1 MAKRKRRVFTDEFK
15 ADTVRLCLSGD
26 RTIAQISR
34 DLEVG
39 ETALRRW
46 MDLAKADVR
55 VESGPKLALTAA
67 ERDELSELRKRVKRL
82 EMEREILRKATA
94 FFAKENG

>member
-15 ADTVRLCLSGD
+15 ADTVRLCQVGD
-26 RTIAQISR
+26 RSIAQISK
-34 DLEVG
+34 DLQVG

-46 MDLAKADVR
+46 VELAEAEIQ
-55 VESGPKLALTAA
+55 VERGPKLALTTA
-67 ERDELSELRKRVKRL
+67 EREELSELRKRVKRL
-82 EMEREILRKATA
+82 EMEREILKKATA